1 MVAKGMS
8 SLIRSGLRA
17 SGDRRGRTVFL
28 ALSSIAAVIVTMV
41 TIRLALAQTD
51 EGQCPSEAASANSRP
66 VRVYVPCWIG
76 RQATLIAPVGVH
88 HVDLAVSVPVG
99 VEQ

>member
-17 SGDRRGRTVFL
+17 SGDRRGRAGLL

-41 TIRLALAQTD
+41 TIRLALAAVAGLGLRISRRRE
-51 EGQCPSEAASANSRP
+51 EG
-66 VRVYVPCWIG
+66 
-76 RQATLIAPVGVH
+76 
-88 HVDLAVSVPVG
+88 
-99 VEQ
+99 